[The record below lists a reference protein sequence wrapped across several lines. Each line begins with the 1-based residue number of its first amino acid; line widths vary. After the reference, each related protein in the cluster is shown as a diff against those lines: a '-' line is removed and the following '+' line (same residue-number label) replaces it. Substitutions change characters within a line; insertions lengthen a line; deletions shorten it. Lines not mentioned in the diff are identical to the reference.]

1 MKVLR
6 HPDSMKTTI
15 ANRFSHLILPFAWV
29 LTLWAVG
36 YGVSY
41 GQGAVPPKPATTQP
55 LAASVAASPVDSLTF
70 DFNQDISVQLIP
82 FDEMF
87 KIALAYSPAVR
98 FESALATAQQAAY
111 QLSKL
116 QLFQNIGGFANY
128 SSGNQAILS
137 TGTNTSDQLGQISNG
152 YRYGVNV
159 SFSIHNI
166 IARPQEI
173 RLAKATYEANKER
186 SRTAEI
192 QLKRDLFN
200 LYQDLLLSQRVLQI
214 RLRDDQ
220 SSLAAYRIAEVE
232 MQKGKITPEA
242 AANNSSRYAESRT
255 TVEQAKTQFIKNI
268 YALELAVGVPIRQL
282 KRQ

>member
-1 MKVLR
+1 
-6 HPDSMKTTI
+6 MKTTI

-55 LAASVAASPVDSLTF
+55 LATSVAASPVDSLTF

-152 YRYGVNV
+152 YRYGVNL

>member
-1 MKVLR
+1 
-6 HPDSMKTTI
+6 MKTTI
-15 ANRFSHLILPFAWV
+15 ANRFSHLVRHVAWM

-55 LAASVAASPVDSLTF
+55 LAATVAASPVDSLTF

-82 FDEMF
+82 FDDMF
-87 KIALAYSPAVR
+87 KLALAYSPAVR

-152 YRYGVNV
+152 YRYGVNL

>member
-1 MKVLR
+1 
-6 HPDSMKTTI
+6 MKTPI
-15 ANRFSHLILPFAWV
+15 ANRFSLLSLRFVWV
-29 LTLWAVG
+29 LALWIAG
-36 YGVSY
+36 CGMSY
-41 GQGAVPPKPATTQP
+41 GQGNVPSKAGTTQP
-55 LAASVAASPVDSLTF
+55 LAASVAAGPVDSLTF

-82 FDEMF
+82 FDDMY
-87 KIALAYSPAVR
+87 KLALAYSPAVR

-152 YRYGVNV
+152 YRYGVNL

-173 RLAKATYEANKER
+173 RLARATYDANKER
-186 SRTAEI
+186 RRTAEI

>member
-1 MKVLR
+1 
-6 HPDSMKTTI
+6 MKTPI
-15 ANRFSHLILPFAWV
+15 ANRFSHLTLRFVWV
-29 LTLWAVG
+29 LALWIAG

-41 GQGAVPPKPATTQP
+41 GQGGTPQRASTTKP
-55 LAASVAASPVDSLTF
+55 LAATVASGPVDSLTF
-70 DFNQDISVQLIP
+70 DFNQDISVQLIS
-82 FDEMF
+82 FDEMY
-87 KIALAYSPAVR
+87 KIALAYSPAVK

-111 QLSKL
+111 QLSKM
-116 QLFQNIGGFANY
+116 QLLNNVGGFANY
-128 SSGNQAILS
+128 SMGNQAILS
-137 TGTNTSDQLGQISNG
+137 TGTSANDQLGQISNG
-152 YRYGVNV
+152 YRVGFNLSV
-159 SFSIHNI
+159 SIHDI
-166 IARPQEI
+166 FARPQEI
-173 RLAKATYEANKER
+173 KLARATFEANAER
-186 SRTAEI
+186 KRTAEI

-268 YALELAVGVPIRQL
+268 YALELFVGVPIRQL
-282 KRQ
+282 KRI

>member
-55 LAASVAASPVDSLTF
+55 LATSVAASPVDSLTF

-152 YRYGVNV
+152 YRYGVNL